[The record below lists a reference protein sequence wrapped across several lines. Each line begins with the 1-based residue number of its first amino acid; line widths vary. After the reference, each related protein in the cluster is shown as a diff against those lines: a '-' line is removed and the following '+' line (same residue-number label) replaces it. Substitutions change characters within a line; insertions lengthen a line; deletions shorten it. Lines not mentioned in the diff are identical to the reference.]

1 MFLDYLIRLTV
12 LSLHHGYTLYI
23 SHDYCLY
30 YISFVYLKSFK
41 ELFLISKLPFVS
53 ESVCKGKRFFLNH
66 QIFFEVFFEKIFQR
80 SETGTGSPSRSL
92 STAKVRYKATPE
104 KPETSRSL
112 CQCFTAFLSRK
123 RVQNYALFRKLQ
135 LLHDFFLTVFQ
146 SFFVK
151 RWKTGML
158 RGIFFQH
165 TQKEEENMHNNIY
178 CAGGR
183 MCAKENT
190 PHYPQKTAQWKNNA
204 FSSLKQRHVFTKNT
218 PSFFKITAYFFR
230 IKKQADYQYRRE
242 CIKQHCFFT

>member
-1 MFLDYLIRLTV
+1 MTV

-30 YISFVYLKSFK
+30 YISFVYPKSFK
-41 ELFLISKLPFVS
+41 ELSLISKLPFVG

-66 QIFFEVFFEKIFQR
+66 QIFSKFFFEKIFQR
-80 SETGTGSPSRSL
+80 SETGTASPSRSL
-92 STAKVRYKATPE
+92 STAKVRYKATTE

-158 RGIFFQH
+158 CGIFFQH
-165 TQKEEENMHNNIY
+165 SQKEDENIHNNIY

-183 MCAKENT
+183 MLAKKNT
-190 PHYPQKTAQWKNNA
+190 PHYPQKATRRQNNA
-204 FSSLKQRHVFTKNT
+204 FSSLKQRHLFTKNT
-218 PSFFKITAYFFR
+218 PSFLKITAYFF
-230 IKKQADYQYRRE
+230 QHNEQTDYQQL
-242 CIKQHCFFT
+242 IKRKTAA

>member
-41 ELFLISKLPFVS
+41 ELSLISKLPFVS

-66 QIFFEVFFEKIFQR
+66 QIFSKFFFEKIFQR
-80 SETGTGSPSRSL
+80 SETGTASPSRSL

-146 SFFVK
+146 SFFV
-151 RWKTGML
+151 RHWKTGML
-158 RGIFFQH
+158 RGIFFVIRRRKRKTCTIIFIARAGACARGKIH
-165 TQKEEENMHNNIY
+165 SIIRKIRHN
-178 CAGGR
+178 G
-183 MCAKENT
+183 KTT
-190 PHYPQKTAQWKNNA
+190 PCLHQNNGM
-204 FSSLKQRHVFTKNT
+204 FL
-218 PSFFKITAYFFR
+218 PKIHLLF
-230 IKKQADYQYRRE
+230 
-242 CIKQHCFFT
+242 

>member
-41 ELFLISKLPFVS
+41 ELSLISKLPFVS

-66 QIFFEVFFEKIFQR
+66 QIFSKFFFEKIFQR
-80 SETGTGSPSRSL
+80 SETGTASPSRSL
-92 STAKVRYKATPE
+92 STAKVRYKATTE

-135 LLHDFFLTVFQ
+135 LLQDFFLTVFQ

-158 RGIFFQH
+158 RGIFFH
-165 TQKEEENMHNNIY
+165 HAQKEDENLYNNIY

-183 MCAKENT
+183 MCARENT
-190 PHYPQKTAQWKNNA
+190 PHYPQKTVKWKNNA
-204 FSSLKQRHVFTKNT
+204 LSSSKQRHLFTKNT
-218 PSFFKITAYFFR
+218 PSFFKITAYFF
-230 IKKQADYQYRRE
+230 QHNEQTDYQQL
-242 CIKQHCFFT
+242 IKRKTAA

>member
-1 MFLDYLIRLTV
+1 MAKALAKVR
-12 LSLHHGYTLYI
+12 G
-23 SHDYCLY
+23 
-30 YISFVYLKSFK
+30 
-41 ELFLISKLPFVS
+41 
-53 ESVCKGKRFFLNH
+53 FFLTTK
-66 QIFFEVFFEKIFQR
+66 FFRSFFEKIFQR
-80 SETGTGSPSRSL
+80 PETGTGSPSRSL

-151 RWKTGML
+151 HWKTGML

-165 TQKEEENMHNNIY
+165 TQKEAENLHNNIY

-183 MCAKENT
+183 MCARENT
-190 PHYPQKTAQWKNNA
+190 PHYLQKAAQWKNNA
-204 FSSLKQRHVFTKNT
+204 FSSSKQRHIFTKNT
-218 PSFFKITAYFFR
+218 PSFLKITAYFF
-230 IKKQADYQYRRE
+230 QHNEQTDYQ
-242 CIKQHCFFT
+242 Q

>member
-80 SETGTGSPSRSL
+80 SETGTASPSRSL

-112 CQCFTAFLSRK
+112 CQCFSAFLSRK

-135 LLHDFFLTVFQ
+135 LLQDFFLTVFQ

-158 RGIFFQH
+158 RGIFFH
-165 TQKEEENMHNNIY
+165 HAQKEDENLYNNIY

-183 MCAKENT
+183 MCARENT
-190 PHYPQKTAQWKNNA
+190 PHYPQKTVKWKNNA
-204 FSSLKQRHVFTKNT
+204 LSSSKQRHLFTKNT
-218 PSFFKITAYFFR
+218 PSFFKITAYFF
-230 IKKQADYQYRRE
+230 QGNEQTDYQ
-242 CIKQHCFFT
+242 Q